1 MELPKAPQDIELRNI
16 IDKLAQFVARNGPE
30 FEQMTKNKQKGNPKF
45 SFLFGGEYFNYYQYK
60 VTTEQA
66 ILKVK
71 EARPGDG
78 NPPLNS
84 NQNVNTN
91 SSTSALSAL
100 LMNAVQGMAGQNNVM
115 NNITSVANPNSGAV
129 NLLSQWL
136 VQTPLIGTGPTL
148 ESIAREQAS
157 LQEQT
162 HQSQQNLNAQHL
174 VLIQQQE
181 AQVEESIRKAESEK
195 LQREADEL
203 GVNLSELDAILQPIT
218 ETCTKDSISNGKAW
232 ILQRATSKSVNDLL
246 ARYLLFKV
254 LEPDK
259 TFNHKLHIIYLVNDI
274 LHHCVRKHTEEF
286 KIALEQVVVPM
297 FCNASLGVNEEQQAK
312 LNKLLTIWETKNHY
326 FTDEIVSQLHDPV
339 VSWSRYKA
347 DRASE
352 HREIID
358 RLSAETKAAFSNFQS
373 QHLAFVSHT
382 MRQIQTLEQQKQ
394 QLEAAQKHQQLQ
406 LQQQPQPPALIPPQP
421 AALLPPQPPLQP
433 QPPGTHFPPQ
443 NNSEVIPNPVA
454 ARECLNNSGDE
465 CRGGE
470 PWPPNEPP
478 HTPQPST
485 QPPIDGPQFPPAAPH
500 PDLGINMAQPPPGF
514 LFQPPPPTIELPDL
528 TRPPPGFVPLQP
540 EIQPEDLLPSLPY
553 FDLPAGLMV
562 PLIKLEDYKYKPLD
576 PDAIRLPP
584 PAPPSERLLAAVK
597 AFYTPPGHDQPRD
610 SDGWEKLGLYEYFRA
625 KMAARKKKE
634 QDIEQG
640 LREASR
646 SPTPVKSW
654 QEVTKS
660 PPPKRRYSSRSRSR
674 SRERSSGKQRRRRE
688 RSPQQRDRQ
697 ERQESSSPPPFLGI
711 GFQSQELPED
721 RLSEGNKGHQ
731 MLKKM
736 GWSGAGLGAKEQ
748 GIETPIQGGDVRD
761 RIDQYKGVGVN
772 LNDPYENFRKSKG
785 QAFITRMKARAEE
798 RS

>member
-1 MELPKAPQDIELRNI
+1 MELPAAPQDIELRNI

-45 SFLFGGEYFNYYQYK
+45 GFLFGGEYFNYYQYK

-71 EARPGDG
+71 ENRDVG
-78 NPPLNS
+78 NTTLNS
-84 NQNVNTN
+84 NPVLNPSTN
-91 SSTSALSAL
+91 SNATAISAL
-100 LMNAVQGMAGQNNVM
+100 LMNAVQGIATQNNVQGVIS
-115 NNITSVANPNSGAV
+115 NVTNQGAAAV

-136 VQTPLIGTGPTL
+136 VQAAPLQPTL
-148 ESIAREQAS
+148 ESIAREQAA

-181 AQVEESIRKAESEK
+181 AQVEEAIRKAESDK
-195 LQREADEL
+195 LTREADEL
-203 GVNLSELDAILQPIT
+203 GINLTDLDNVLQPIT
-218 ETCTKDSISNGKAW
+218 DTCTKDSISNGKAW

-246 ARYLLFKV
+246 ARYLLHKV

-326 FTDEIVSQLHDPV
+326 FSDEIVSQLHDPV
-339 VSWSRYKA
+339 VSWSRYKSDRGA
-347 DRASE
+347 D

-358 RLSAETKAAFSNFQS
+358 RLTADTKAAFLNFQS

-394 QLEAAQKHQQLQ
+394 QLEAMQKQQQQ
-406 LQQQPQPPALIPPQP
+406 LQQQQQMQQQQQLQQTPLPPQQPAPLFAQANQPPPPDLIPPTQVPSSANEP
-421 AALLPPQPPLQP
+421 APPPPDVWQAAP
-433 QPPGTHFPPQ
+433 EPPGTQEPHYPP
-443 NNSEVIPNPVA
+443 
-454 ARECLNNSGDE
+454 GT
-465 CRGGE
+465 G
-470 PWPPNEPP
+470 PPN
-478 HTPQPST
+478 T
-485 QPPIDGPQFPPAAPH
+485 H
-500 PDLGINMAQPPPGF
+500 PDLGINMSLPPPGY

-528 TRPPPGFVPLQP
+528 TRPPPGFAPVQP

-625 KMAARKKKE
+625 KISARKQKE
-634 QDIEQG
+634 KDIEDG
-640 LREASR
+640 LRELSR
-646 SPTPVKSW
+646 SPSPVKSW
-654 QEVTKS
+654 QEVTRS

-674 SRERSSGKQRRRRE
+674 SRERTGKQRRRRE
-688 RSPQQRDRQ
+688 RSPQQQRQ
-697 ERQESSSPPPFLGI
+697 DSNSSPPPQFMGI
-711 GFQSQELPED
+711 GYRSEPDERTEE
-721 RLSEGNKGHQ
+721 RLTEGNKGHQ

-736 GWSGAGLGAKEQ
+736 GWSGAGLGVKEQ
-748 GIETPIQGGDVRD
+748 GIETPIQGGDIRD
-761 RIDQYKGVGVN
+761 RSDQYKGVGVN

>member
-1 MELPKAPQDIELRNI
+1 MELPAAPQDIELRNI

-45 SFLFGGEYFNYYQYK
+45 GFLFGGEYFNYYQYK

-71 EARPGDG
+71 ENRDVG
-78 NPPLNS
+78 NTTLNS
-84 NQNVNTN
+84 NPVLNPSTN
-91 SSTSALSAL
+91 SNATAISAL
-100 LMNAVQGMAGQNNVM
+100 LMNAVQGIATQNNVQGVIS
-115 NNITSVANPNSGAV
+115 NVTNQGAAAV

-136 VQTPLIGTGPTL
+136 VQAAPLQPTL
-148 ESIAREQAS
+148 ESIAREQAA

-181 AQVEESIRKAESEK
+181 AQVEEAIRKAESDK
-195 LQREADEL
+195 LTREADEL
-203 GVNLSELDAILQPIT
+203 GINLTDLDNVLQPIT
-218 ETCTKDSISNGKAW
+218 DTCTKDSISNGKAW

-246 ARYLLFKV
+246 ARYLLHKV

-326 FTDEIVSQLHDPV
+326 FSDEIVSQLHDPV
-339 VSWSRYKA
+339 VSWSRYKSDRGA
-347 DRASE
+347 D

-358 RLSAETKAAFSNFQS
+358 RLTADTKAAFLNFQS

-394 QLEAAQKHQQLQ
+394 QLEAMQKQQQQ
-406 LQQQPQPPALIPPQP
+406 LQQQQQMQQQQQLQQTP
-421 AALLPPQPPLQP
+421 LPPQQPAPL
-433 QPPGTHFPPQ
+433 F
-443 NNSEVIPNPVA
+443 
-454 ARECLNNSGDE
+454 
-465 CRGGE
+465 
-470 PWPPNEPP
+470 
-478 HTPQPST
+478 
-485 QPPIDGPQFPPAAPH
+485 
-500 PDLGINMAQPPPGF
+500 AQAN
-514 LFQPPPPTIELPDL
+514 QPPPPDL
-528 TRPPPGFVPLQP
+528 IPPTQGMALSF
-540 EIQPEDLLPSLPY
+540 
-553 FDLPAGLMV
+553 
-562 PLIKLEDYKYKPLD
+562 LILEDYKYKPLD

-625 KMAARKKKE
+625 KISARKQKE
-634 QDIEQG
+634 KDIEDG
-640 LREASR
+640 LRELSR
-646 SPTPVKSW
+646 SPSPVKSW
-654 QEVTKS
+654 QEVTRS

-674 SRERSSGKQRRRRE
+674 SRERTGKQRRRRE
-688 RSPQQRDRQ
+688 RSPQQQRQ
-697 ERQESSSPPPFLGI
+697 DSNSSPPPQFMGI
-711 GFQSQELPED
+711 GYRSEPDERTEE
-721 RLSEGNKGHQ
+721 RLTEGNKGHQ

-736 GWSGAGLGAKEQ
+736 GWSGAGLGVKEQ
-748 GIETPIQGGDVRD
+748 GIETPIQGGDIRD
-761 RIDQYKGVGVN
+761 RSDQYKGVGVN